1 MSEHPFGQKLEI
13 PSVHKFS
20 DGSGA
25 QYQKYFNNGYATSVI
40 CHNGSYG
47 GDEGLFELG
56 LLRIDLNEPEVDG
69 EPVYEFVS
77 VDEITGKDDTV
88 IGWLTEDQVLEL
100 QNQISQLPSVI
111 TYN

>member
-13 PSVHKFS
+13 PSTHKFD

-40 CHNGSYG
+40 CHNNSYG

-56 LLRIDLNEPEVDG
+56 LLRICSDNVSEDN
-69 EPVYEFVS
+69 YEFVS
-77 VDEITGKDDTV
+77 VDEITGEDNTV
-88 IGWLTEDQVLEL
+88 IGWLTEEEVLEL
-100 QNQISQLPSVI
+100 QDKVSRLPSVV

>member
-1 MSEHPFGQKLEI
+1 MSEHPFGRKCEI
-13 PSVHKFS
+13 PDVQKFA

-25 QYQKYFNNGYATSVI
+25 LYQKYFNNGYATSVI
-40 CHNGSYG
+40 CHNASYG
-47 GDEGLFELG
+47 GNEGLFELG
-56 LLRIDLNEPEVDG
+56 LLRIDLNEPEVNG

-88 IGWLTEDQVLEL
+88 IGWLTEEEVVKL
-100 QNQISQLPSVI
+100 QDKVSQLPSVV